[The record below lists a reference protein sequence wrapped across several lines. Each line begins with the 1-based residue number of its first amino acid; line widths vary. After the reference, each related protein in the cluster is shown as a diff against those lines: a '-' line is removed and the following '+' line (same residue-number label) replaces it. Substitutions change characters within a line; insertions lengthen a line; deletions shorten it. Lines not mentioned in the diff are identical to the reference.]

1 MRGRNERT
9 GFCAD
14 RGVRFREW
22 LASGDERSGAAAR
35 DAVRRSGVPRAG
47 GADHRV
53 LFLQRH
59 GENHRYPP
67 HAIPYAANL
76 WALREAGATDVFAV
90 GTVGAVSEALP
101 PGAICIPDD
110 LVDRTWGRQSTFYT
124 GPETGVQHVDFT
136 HPFSEGLRQE
146 LIKAALAAEV
156 PVMDGGVYWCTQGPR
171 LETAAEV
178 RVVSQLGGAMIGMTA
193 CPEAAVAREAGLRY
207 ALLGLSVNWAAGISD
222 SKESIDFESIKESM
236 ERMTAGVREI
246 IRTAVLSAQ

>member
-1 MRGRNERT
+1 MSERVFALIAGSGFENGWLPGMSEAALPREMPFGAPASPVLEGRI
-9 GFCAD
+9 G
-14 RGVRFREW
+14 
-22 LASGDERSGAAAR
+22 
-35 DAVRRSGVPRAG
+35 
-47 GADHRV
+47 DHRM